1 MTASDCPHGERI
13 SPSTSTTPRRQK
25 LNPWMSRGREL
36 RPAWRRWVLPTSIC
50 SRMEQR
56 MEAPREGV
64 EVVVVFDGGGGRLRG
79 SPSQPGD
86 TAAPS
91 LLRQRGCWRLSG
103 GWGRERGMD
112 HCCPDNGHHVP
123 APSPPGARG
132 GMQSREHPKRA
143 MGPLMATAS
152 RSDLRGSQA
161 TVDFPEMRLLTRWQG
176 GGGGELAQERVGVD
190 LATRMAVARRGTR
203 RSAQL
208 THHRLKEVYAGGLRA
223 EEDELTREERSCW

>member
-56 MEAPREGV
+56 MEAPREGMEVWWSSMEGGEV
-64 EVVVVFDGGGGRLRG
+64 E
-79 SPSQPGD
+79 
-86 TAAPS
+86 
-91 LLRQRGCWRLSG
+91 RLSLPAGRYCSSFTVEAAGLLAAVRWLG
-103 GWGRERGMD
+103 GERGMD

-132 GMQSREHPKRA
+132 GGMQSREHPKRA
-143 MGPLMATAS
+143 MGPLWQRQAGRTCVGPRPLWTS
-152 RSDLRGSQA
+152 R
-161 TVDFPEMRLLTRWQG
+161 
-176 GGGGELAQERVGVD
+176 
-190 LATRMAVARRGTR
+190 
-203 RSAQL
+203 
-208 THHRLKEVYAGGLRA
+208 K
-223 EEDELTREERSCW
+223 